1 MSVFMDPYQVLGVSR
16 DASDD
21 EIKKA
26 YRNLSRKYHPD
37 ANINNPNKAQAEEM
51 FKKVQAAYDQI
62 MKERQYGGHGTAGSQ
77 YGPGSSHYGGYSG
90 GYGNSSYGGGSY
102 RNGSDYGDFGGFGEF
117 GGFGGFGA
125 SDREEE
131 PRMQAARNFI
141 NSGHYQEACNV
152 LNSIQE
158 RNARWYYY
166 SAIANSGIGNQIN
179 ALEYARKAV
188 QMEPGNA
195 EYRQLVSRLENN
207 GRWYADRGTQYGF
220 GTDGRSNCLSD
231 LCCCMCASSMCGG
244 GFMPCFFCI

>member
-21 EIKKA
+21 EVKKA

-90 GYGNSSYGGGSY
+90 G
-102 RNGSDYGDFGGFGEF
+102 F

-207 GRWYADRGTQYGF
+207 GRWHADRGTQYGF

>member
-21 EIKKA
+21 EVKKA

-90 GYGNSSYGGGSY
+90 G
-102 RNGSDYGDFGGFGEF
+102 F

-131 PRMQAARNFI
+131 PRMQAVRNFI

>member
-1 MSVFMDPYQVLGVSR
+1 MDPYKVLGVDPS
-16 DASDD
+16 ASDE

-37 ANINNPNKAQAEEM
+37 ANINNQNKAQAEEM

-90 GYGNSSYGGGSY
+90 G
-102 RNGSDYGDFGGFGEF
+102 F

>member
-21 EIKKA
+21 DVKKA

-90 GYGNSSYGGGSY
+90 G
-102 RNGSDYGDFGGFGEF
+102 F

>member
-1 MSVFMDPYQVLGVSR
+1 MDPYQVLGVSR

-90 GYGNSSYGGGSY
+90 G
-102 RNGSDYGDFGGFGEF
+102 F

>member
-90 GYGNSSYGGGSY
+90 GYGNLV
-102 RNGSDYGDFGGFGEF
+102 
-117 GGFGGFGA
+117 A
-125 SDREEE
+125 SV
-131 PRMQAARNFI
+131 
-141 NSGHYQEACNV
+141 V
-152 LNSIQE
+152 LV
-158 RNARWYYY
+158 RRT
-166 SAIANSGIGNQIN
+166 
-179 ALEYARKAV
+179 ARKS
-188 QMEPGNA
+188 
-195 EYRQLVSRLENN
+195 LVCRPHETL
-207 GRWYADRGTQYGF
+207 
-220 GTDGRSNCLSD
+220 
-231 LCCCMCASSMCGG
+231 
-244 GFMPCFFCI
+244 

>member
-21 EIKKA
+21 EVKKA

-90 GYGNSSYGGGSY
+90 G
-102 RNGSDYGDFGGFGEF
+102 F

-220 GTDGRSNCLSD
+220 DTDGRSNCLSD

>member
-90 GYGNSSYGGGSY
+90 G
-102 RNGSDYGDFGGFGEF
+102 F

>member
-1 MSVFMDPYQVLGVSR
+1 MAD
-16 DASDD
+16 
-21 EIKKA
+21 
-26 YRNLSRKYHPD
+26 
-37 ANINNPNKAQAEEM
+37 
-51 FKKVQAAYDQI
+51 
-62 MKERQYGGHGTAGSQ
+62 
-77 YGPGSSHYGGYSG
+77 
-90 GYGNSSYGGGSY
+90 
-102 RNGSDYGDFGGFGEF
+102 F
-117 GGFGGFGA
+117 GGFGGFGGVG
-125 SDREEE
+125 SSSQEEE
-131 PRMQAARNFI
+131 PHMQAARNFI

>member
-1 MSVFMDPYQVLGVSR
+1 MDPYKVLGVDPS
-16 DASDD
+16 ASDE

-90 GYGNSSYGGGSY
+90 G
-102 RNGSDYGDFGGFGEF
+102 F

>member
-90 GYGNSSYGGGSY
+90 G
-102 RNGSDYGDFGGFGEF
+102 F

-125 SDREEE
+125 SDRKEE

>member
-21 EIKKA
+21 EVKKA

-77 YGPGSSHYGGYSG
+77 SGPGSSHYGGYSG
-90 GYGNSSYGGGSY
+90 G
-102 RNGSDYGDFGGFGEF
+102 F

>member
-1 MSVFMDPYQVLGVSR
+1 MAKRDYYEVLGVEKN
-16 DASDD
+16 ASAD

-26 YRNLSRKYHPD
+26 YRKKAIQFHPD
-37 ANINNPNKAQAEEM
+37 KNPGDKQAEEN
-51 FKKVQAAYDQI
+51 FKEAAEAYDVLSDPQ
-62 MKERQYGGHGTAGSQ
+62 KRQRYDQFGHAGVGGASQ
-77 YGPGSSHYGGYSG
+77 G
-90 GYGNSSYGGGSY
+90 
-102 RNGSDYGDFGGFGEF
+102 GGFGGGMSMEDIFSQFGDIFGGHFGGF

>member
-21 EIKKA
+21 EVKKA

-77 YGPGSSHYGGYSG
+77 YGPGSSHYGDYSG
-90 GYGNSSYGGGSY
+90 G
-102 RNGSDYGDFGGFGEF
+102 F

>member
-1 MSVFMDPYQVLGVSR
+1 MAKRDYYEVLGVSKN
-16 DASDD
+16 ASDD

-26 YRNLSRKYHPD
+26 YKKMAIKYHPD
-37 ANINNPNKAQAEEM
+37 RNPDDKEAEAK
-51 FKKVQAAYDQI
+51 FKEAAEAYDVLRDPQKRARYDQFGPEGVNGAGGFGGGGMNMDDI
-62 MKERQYGGHGTAGSQ
+62 FSMFGDIFGGHGG
-77 YGPGSSHYGGYSG
+77 
-90 GYGNSSYGGGSY
+90 
-102 RNGSDYGDFGGFGEF
+102 F